1 MNPDLIVSFIYR
13 IFPSSYR
20 PRNYAMPKLPV
31 KLTLALALAGVGV
44 GDAIPLNAQDQ
55 EPGEVT
61 ITDSRPEPIT
71 ESEPLPIPG
80 EGASEEAGSQGNYS
94 PYSLANY
101 GNSAKPYMPNGGTP
115 IQKKDW
121 YGYQNNGPW
130 MRPIRRP
137 LYRVPV
143 QYARYWPSSYY
154 TGGYSPLAK
163 YAQPLPMVYQPTDT
177 TQLGFYHQRVPTW
190 QPRPNA
196 IPGPPWPPAW
206 HYAIPVRYGT
216 YRHPQGQRP
225 GMDPYAGGY
234 GSPGYAGGYDNGM
247 TGTMDSSGVMP
258 YDDSQIIDSS
268 PAIGSDTGEGSTAQ
282 DIPVAPSPTDANN

>member
-1 MNPDLIVSFIYR
+1 
-13 IFPSSYR
+13 
-20 PRNYAMPKLPV
+20 MPKLPV
-31 KLTLALALAGVGV
+31 KLTLALALAGVGL
-44 GDAIPLNAQDQ
+44 GETIPANAQDQ

-80 EGASEEAGSQGNYS
+80 EGVSEGAGSTMNS

-101 GNSAKPYMPNGGTP
+101 GGGAQPYMPNGGTP
-115 IQKKDW
+115 IHKKDW
-121 YGYQNNGPW
+121 YGYQNQGPW

-154 TGGYSPLAK
+154 TGGENPLAK
-163 YAQPLPMVYQPTDT
+163 YARPLPMVYQPTDT
-177 TQLGFYHQRVPTW
+177 TQLGFYHQRVPQW

-216 YRHPQGQRP
+216 YRYPWGNRP
-225 GMDPYAGGY
+225 GLDPYADGSLY
-234 GSPGYAGGYDNGM
+234 GLCPFNYPANYPAGISAAPYAPGMSGM
-247 TGTMDSSGVMP
+247 MP
-258 YDDSQIIDSS
+258 YYNSEVIQ
-268 PAIGSDTGEGSTAQ
+268 
-282 DIPVAPSPTDANN
+282 SPTPVEPEFGETTEEPSIPIAPGPTNADN